1 MDQKLIEQ
9 LNFDEYAT
17 AEMRE
22 RADINKHHI
31 NATLLVDDDSVSE
44 QDRIKL
50 LTELNLYR
58 NSASIEVE
66 EVTDGVFNL
75 RFALLN

>member
-9 LNFDEYAT
+9 LNFDEYAVDVVENSDLT
-17 AEMRE
+17 
-22 RADINKHHI
+22 KHHI
-31 NATLLVDDDSVSE
+31 NATLLVDEDSVSE

-66 EVTDGVFNL
+66 EVTTGVFNL

>member
-9 LNFDEYAT
+9 INFDEYAVDVDK
-17 AEMRE
+17 RS
-22 RADINKHHI
+22 DITKHHI
-31 NATLLVDDDSVSE
+31 NATLLVDEHTVSE

-66 EVTDGVFNL
+66 EVTTGVFNL

>member
-9 LNFDEYAT
+9 INFDEYAT
-17 AEMRE
+17 DIGE
-22 RADINKHHI
+22 RTDINKHHI
-31 NATLLVDDDSVSE
+31 NATLLVDQDSVSE

-66 EVTDGVFNL
+66 EVTEGVYNL

>member
-9 LNFDEYAT
+9 INFDEYAVDAVENSDLT
-17 AEMRE
+17 
-22 RADINKHHI
+22 KHHI
-31 NATLLVDDDSVSE
+31 NATLLVDEDSVSE

-58 NSASIEVE
+58 NSAAIEVE
-66 EVTDGVFNL
+66 EVTTGVFNL